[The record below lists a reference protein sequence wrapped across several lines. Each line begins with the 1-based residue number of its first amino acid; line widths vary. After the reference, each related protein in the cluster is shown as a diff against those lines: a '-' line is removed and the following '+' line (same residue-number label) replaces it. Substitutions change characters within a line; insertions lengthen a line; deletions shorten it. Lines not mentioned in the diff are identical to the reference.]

1 MRNVHINTAGTSNVL
16 DSEAHNPRDTM
27 PICNPA
33 LNNAVTG
40 ESNSDSDEMLFVNTD
55 ISAVT
60 SLQHSMAEDTENM
73 VLEYSSSDMDEE
85 FFESN
90 ANIDMPTEN
99 FAEELKKWINEYN
112 IKHNAADKLLKILRD
127 QGHKHLPSTTKTLLK
142 TDHVESQM
150 VSGLECIKLG
160 VTEQLIMCLNRYPNN
175 YAKDITELE
184 MSLNVDGL
192 PLFKSF
198 WPVLC
203 TVHLKSA
210 STFPLTIALT
220 EAKPKSLDFIKVI
233 SDELKSI
240 LMNGFARGE
249 TTVNVR
255 LRCITCD
262 APAKAMLKCI
272 KTILRL
278 LWL

>member
-1 MRNVHINTAGTSNVL
+1 
-16 DSEAHNPRDTM
+16 
-27 PICNPA
+27 
-33 LNNAVTG
+33 
-40 ESNSDSDEMLFVNTD
+40 
-55 ISAVT
+55 
-60 SLQHSMAEDTENM
+60 MAEDTENM
-73 VLEYSSSDMDEE
+73 VLEYSGSDMDE
-85 FFESN
+85 SN
-90 ANIDMPTEN
+90 ANPEN
-99 FAEELKKWINEYN
+99 FAELKKWVNEYN
-112 IKHNAADKLLKILRD
+112 IKNNAADKLLKILRD
-127 QGHKHLPSTTKTLLK
+127 QGLPSTTKTLLK

-150 VSGLECIKLG
+150 VSGVECIKLG

-184 MSLNVDGL
+184 ISLNVDGL

-272 KTILRL
+272 KQFFRL